1 MAADVDNILVLRFS
15 ALGDVAMTVPVLYS
29 VARQYPGLRLTVVTR
44 PFFRRL
50 FVDCPSNIGFVDFN
64 PTEYRG
70 VRGLMR
76 FVGKLRSGGFTAVA
90 DLHDVVRT
98 RVMRYAM
105 RLHGVP
111 VVSVDKDRQ
120 GRKKL
125 TRDKSREFQRNYV
138 DRYADV
144 FARLGYPVEVSFDG
158 LFGVVAPRSGV
169 GIAPFA
175 RYLTKTYPPGL
186 MEQVA
191 RMLTDSGVGVT
202 LFGARGEEQLILE
215 QWVSRNPVL
224 TSLAGKLSIE
234 DELRAMS
241 RLEVML
247 TMDSANMHLA
257 SLAGTPVVSVWG
269 STIPQCGFM
278 GYGQSTERAVWL
290 DLPCQPCSV
299 AGLPECPL
307 GTCACLADL
316 PPERVV
322 AAVGRLIRR

>member
-1 MAADVDNILVLRFS
+1 MENILVLRLS
-15 ALGDVAMTVPVLYS
+15 ALGDVAMTIPVVYS
-29 VARQYPGLRLTVVTR
+29 VARQYPGLKLTVVTR

-50 FVDCPSNIGFVDFN
+50 FVNHPPNIGFVDFD
-64 PTEYRG
+64 PSEYSG
-70 VRGLMR
+70 TQGLVR
-76 FVGKLRSGGFTAVA
+76 FVRKLRSDKSFTAVA

-105 RLHGVP
+105 RLSGLR
-111 VVSVDKDRQ
+111 VVSVDKDRS
-120 GRKKL
+120 GRKRL

-144 FARLGYPVEVSFDG
+144 FARLGYPAEICFTG
-158 LFGVVAPRSGV
+158 LFDSDAPRSGV

-175 RYLTKTYPPGL
+175 RYKTKTYPPER

-191 RMLTDSGVGVT
+191 RQLTDFGIGVT
-202 LFGARGEEQLILE
+202 LFGARGEEQRILE
-215 QWVSRNPVL
+215 EWVGRNPAL
-224 TSLAGKLSIE
+224 TSLAGKLAIE

-241 RLEVML
+241 RLQAMV

-257 SLAGTPVVSVWG
+257 SLAGTSVVSVWG

-278 GYGQSTERAVWL
+278 GYGQSPDRAVWL

-299 AGLPECPL
+299 AGLPKCPL
-307 GTCACLADL
+307 GTDACLANL
-316 PPERVV
+316 PAERVV
-322 AAVGRLIRR
+322 SAVNRLIRP